1 MGENCNPQK
10 RKKRILSSSTLKS
23 NNTSITIIVCYLLH
37 VIILLL
43 WGNFTT
49 DCCQLFGESSIHA
62 STVFKNSSVSLFLNK
77 ITKCFRESNDVP
89 KRDFV
94 IVLSQNGLM
103 ETEFSQHVYC
113 SLTTVS

>member
-1 MGENCNPQK
+1 M
-10 RKKRILSSSTLKS
+10 
-23 NNTSITIIVCYLLH
+23 
-37 VIILLL
+37 LLL
-43 WGNFTT
+43 YLKIRPYRYNF
-49 DCCQLFGESSIHA
+49 
-62 STVFKNSSVSLFLNK
+62 NK

-94 IVLSQNGLM
+94 IVLPQNGLM